1 MLIPGLGSGNP
12 AVRARAAANAGFIS
26 PNPTPSFN
34 GTGLGGSGQ
43 GATTT
48 TTSPYYYGGGF
59 PDPFSGNIFAGIP
72 TQISQT
78 PYGSMLAQAKQYLY
92 TPQQLS
98 NIANQQAQAQ
108 TKAALDAS
116 YANQTAEQATF
127 AAMQNRAAGLAQALG
142 NFGPGY
148 ASAIQ
153 DIYDKAAQTQAAVG
167 PGVVQQGVGDM
178 STALAAAQQQA
189 ADKTG
194 GQGQVTS
201 YDPNALGATL
211 QTTGV
216 EMPGNA
222 LATSG
227 ANAAQMALYGAMA
240 DKAQIGAIG
249 QYYQQQAVDAL
260 NQRTAERAQI
270 IAQQPALYQQALEA
284 QRQDNY
290 QTQARIDDII
300 GQGQSWIAQRMG
312 LRLQSA
318 QAQSDWAFKVAGFT
332 HQNPYTGQAQS
343 GYIPVKLADGSTTIV
358 PFADAAKAA
367 HWGAQGAHWSS
378 QDIIALDRVRVSAM
392 RTGAPK
398 TGSFGSGGLYQ
409 VDPSGNVTIVRQPT
423 TAPPKTASFGSGGL
437 YQVDAK
443 GNVKIVREPTKS
455 TTGDQFR
462 VTKGGKTWVYTKGS
476 NGKWTGQ
483 ALPGGPTGAGGGSPL
498 SANEVQ
504 GDTAK
509 INRNLGIIK
518 QGGKWKDPDG
528 VIRDHPPVT
537 SRAEAQTRL
546 EQWGYFSSPQLA
558 KIATKWLNYAYP
570 PGKKIL
576 NSGPFNLPIGTG

>member
-127 AAMQNRAAGLAQALG
+127 TAMQNRSAGLAQALG

-240 DKAQIGAIG
+240 DKAQVGAIG
-249 QYYQQQAVDAL
+249 QYYQQQAIDAL

-290 QTQARIDDII
+290 QTQARIDNII
-300 GQGQSWIAQRMG
+300 NQGQSWIAQRMG

-332 HQNPYTGQAQS
+332 HQNPYTGQAQN
-343 GYIPVKLADGSTTIV
+343 GYIPIKLADGSTTIV
-358 PFADAAKAA
+358 SYADAAKAA
-367 HWGAQGAHWSS
+367 HWSAQGVHWTN
-378 QDIIALDRVRVSAM
+378 QDINNLNRINTLAGNKNTIGTYSPSLSQQAGILVDGHGRHFKDANGNDITYTPTKTAAASTYSDSLSKQRGFLYDSNNQPILDA
-392 RTGAPK
+392 
-398 TGSFGSGGLYQ
+398 
-409 VDPSGNVTIVRQPT
+409 SGNQIP
-423 TAPPKTASFGSGGL
+423 
-437 YQVDAK
+437 Y
-443 GNVKIVREPTKS
+443 
-455 TTGDQFR
+455 
-462 VTKGGKTWVYTKGS
+462 
-476 NGKWTGQ
+476 
-483 ALPGGPTGAGGGSPL
+483 
-498 SANEVQ
+498 SA
-504 GDTAK
+504 
-509 INRNLGIIK
+509 
-518 QGGKWKDPDG
+518 
-528 VIRDHPPVT
+528 
-537 SRAEAQTRL
+537 
-546 EQWGYFSSPQLA
+546 
-558 KIATKWLNYAYP
+558 
-570 PGKKIL
+570 
-576 NSGPFNLPIGTG
+576 